1 MRQTYESSLAP
12 DGSAIAFIVRDS
24 GYPRAVQ
31 QEITPEGLGAER
43 PVKLPVEGPVTRAL
57 HSPDG
62 KWIACEVSPYGTERL
77 QTWLVSTDPEVDG
90 ARPLRMD
97 ADMRATLVEWDN
109 DLLAMNAVDAQGINY
124 ARLVN
129 PTDSKYEVID
139 KRTDSQLVAAEG
151 GFGLV
156 RVGPR
161 GHREL
166 LLVGPGQQWQPLLP
180 SDPGSTTDVGVLLAH
195 PGQEKLTAFVLS
207 DHGAEQRRILRL
219 GITPDSGIST
229 TEPRTAESTAA
240 EILDMKIGI
249 EVDVEEFIG
258 NPDQDVEEFVIS
270 EDSSTAAVLWNS
282 GGVSTLEVLTLG
294 LHPQTDDMRVMVRRN
309 VELPGMVARE
319 LSISGDGELISL
331 TVEGPGLAPTVEIL
345 RNIGGV
351 IEPLDMERTE
361 RILALEEKNLETMP
375 APELVYFVS
384 RDGLELSGWL
394 YLPESVR
401 NSSNDVSGNALPPA
415 FIHIHGGPELQAKPI
430 HHDVLASIVEAGF
443 VVFTPNV
450 RGSSGSGRSFE
461 HAGDR
466 YGRFAAIADIAAA
479 RAFLVDAGLADPER
493 IALGGRSYGGF
504 MSLVASAWYPDQ
516 FAAIV
521 DACGM
526 TSFET
531 YYQSTEPW
539 LAQAAFPRYGYPY
552 QDAELLRD
560 ISPLHRAEE
569 MKAPTLFIHGEWDTN
584 VPPRESGQMRN
595 AMDAYGVPTDFLVV
609 EGEGHKFSKPRS
621 RALIGETIIAFFAE
635 HGVCDA
641 APSASTAVETN
652 NDQ

>member
-24 GYPRAVQ
+24 GYPHAVQ
-31 QEITPEGLGAER
+31 QEITPEGLGEER
-43 PVKLPVEGPVTRAL
+43 PVKLPVEGPVTRVL

-109 DLLAMNAVDAQGINY
+109 DLLAMNAVDARGINY

-129 PTDSKYEVID
+129 PTNSKYEVID

-180 SDPGSTTDVGVLLAH
+180 SDPGSTTDVGVLLSH

-219 GITPDSGIST
+219 GITPDRGTST
-229 TEPRTAESTAA
+229 TEPRMEEAA
-240 EILDMKIGI
+240 AGEILDMKVGI

-294 LHPQTDDMRVMVRRN
+294 LHPQNDDIRVMVRRN

-401 NSSNDVSGNALPPA
+401 NSSSDTSTSALPPA

-466 YGRFAAIADIAAA
+466 YGRFAAIADISAA
-479 RAFLVDAGLADPER
+479 RAFLVDAGLADPDR

-504 MSLVASAWYPDQ
+504 MSLLASAWYPDQ
-516 FAAIV
+516 FAAII

-569 MKAPTLFIHGEWDTN
+569 MKTPTLFIHGEWDTN

-609 EGEGHKFSKPRS
+609 EGEGHKFSTPKS
-621 RALIGETIIAFFAE
+621 RALIGDTIIAFFAE

-641 APSASTAVETN
+641 VPGTAAAAEVDNE
-652 NDQ
+652 Q

>member
-12 DGSAIAFIVRDS
+12 DGRAIAFIVRDS
-24 GYPRAVQ
+24 GYPHAVQ
-31 QEITPEGLGAER
+31 QEITPDGLGEER
-43 PVKLPVEGPVTRAL
+43 TVRLPVEGPVTRVL

-62 KWIACEVSPYGTERL
+62 KWIACEVSPLGTERL
-77 QTWLVSTDPEVDG
+77 QTWLVSTDPAVDG

-109 DLLAMNAVDAQGINY
+109 ELLAMNAVDAKGINY

-129 PTDSKYEVID
+129 PTNSKYEVID
-139 KRTDSQLVAAEG
+139 RRTDSQLVAAEN

-166 LLVGPGQQWQPLLP
+166 MLVGPNQQWQPLLP
-180 SDPGSTTDVGVLLAH
+180 TDPGSTTDFGVLLAH
-195 PGQEKLTAFVLS
+195 SGKPKLTAFVLS

-219 GITPDSGIST
+219 GITPAGEVADD
-229 TEPRTAESTAA
+229 PESA
-240 EILDMKIGI
+240 ILDMKVGI
-249 EVDVEEFIG
+249 DVDVEEFIS

-270 EDSSTAAVLWNS
+270 EDASTAAVLWNS

-294 LHPQTDDMRVMVRRN
+294 IQPQTDDLRVMVRRN

-351 IEPLDMERTE
+351 IEPLDAERTE

-384 RDGLELSGWL
+384 QDGLELSGWL
-394 YLPESVR
+394 YLPESLR
-401 NSSNDVSGNALPPA
+401 NNTSESADEGLPPA

-430 HHDVLASIVEAGF
+430 HHDILAAIVEAGY
-443 VVFTPNV
+443 VVFTPNL
-450 RGSSGSGRSFE
+450 RGSSGSGRAFE

-466 YGRFAAIADIAAA
+466 YGRFAAIGDIAAA
-479 RAFLVDAGLADPER
+479 RSFLVDAGLADPER
-493 IALGGRSYGGF
+493 ITLGGRSYGGF
-504 MSLVASAWYPDQ
+504 MSLLASAWYPDD
-516 FAAIV
+516 FAAII

-595 AMDAYGVPTDFLVV
+595 ALDAYGVPTDFLVV
-609 EGEGHKFSKPRS
+609 EGEGHKFSKPKS
-621 RALIGETIIAFFAE
+621 RALIGETIIAFLAD
-635 HGVCDA
+635 HAMKVDH
-641 APSASTAVETN
+641 SMKT
-652 NDQ
+652 DKQ

>member
-24 GYPRAVQ
+24 GYPHAVQ
-31 QEITPEGLGAER
+31 QEITPEGLGQER
-43 PVKLPVEGPVTRAL
+43 PVKLPVEGPVTRVL

-129 PTDSKYEVID
+129 PTNSKYEVLD

-180 SDPGSTTDVGVLLAH
+180 SDPGSTTDAGVLLAH

-229 TEPRTAESTAA
+229 TELRTAESTAA

-401 NSSNDVSGNALPPA
+401 NSSNDVSGSALPPA

-504 MSLVASAWYPDQ
+504 MSLLASAWYPNQ

-569 MKAPTLFIHGEWDTN
+569 MKVPTLFIHGEWDTN

-621 RALIGETIIAFFAE
+621 RALIAETIIAFFTE

-641 APSASTAVETN
+641 VPATTAAAETN
-652 NDQ
+652 NEQ